1 MYIGI
6 SFKFDIIGGLA
17 FGWDTPLLFSADR
30 AIFPAISWKKFA
42 LGAAGLIQGNLR
54 PRQAARIPLE
64 ATRFNPIGSGELPA
78 ALGGPHSEEPG
89 EKPKPLHGQIWGRSG
104 RFLALIC
111 QELHRPRLI
120 LDDFQE
126 TFALALI
133 ILHQPL
139 SVLSKVLSVGLKVG
153 DPALFFG
160 DQRF

>member
-1 MYIGI
+1 
-6 SFKFDIIGGLA
+6 L
-17 FGWDTPLLFSADR
+17 GWDAPLLFSADR

-111 QELHRPRLI
+111 QELHGSRLL
-120 LDDFQE
+120 LDHLQEPIPIAFQLLLV
-126 TFALALI
+126 AA
-133 ILHQPL
+133 
-139 SVLSKVLSVGLKVG
+139 
-153 DPALFFG
+153 
-160 DQRF
+160 